1 MSTKGKKV
9 EKTEVTT
16 TVSDVMQEKAKQSSV
31 NIKNGKE
38 AVIVKLDG
46 KVNVRFTE
54 DYGFMKKDQEQ
65 TVSDLAFDVYSKAGV
80 VEKI

>member
-1 MSTKGKKV
+1 MSTKQKKV

-46 KVNVRFTE
+46 KVNVRFTK